1 MAKKKNILSGNNRLF
16 LIGGVGGTAVAVLIA
31 VFVFGVGLDFVNPLF
46 QEPTPLT
53 SQEIQEKVQVVIE
66 IENIFCGGGTS
77 DMIPVLVPF
86 EGEVLNEESIAF
98 LELALQEFGEFCVP
112 LNEDIIPDEVD
123 EETKKIEDEIIDP
136 VPIVNPFVPTPDPFM
151 NQTIVFSE
159 APVIVQ
165 ICDELNLDCGSTS
178 FVLSTKVTKID
189 SAGEVEVVEGRFG
202 FEQLA
207 LFVEDVSDKDY
218 ATGRLVIEL
227 KIIGEPNTAISGKVD
242 ILGRT
247 GQAQIGLLI
256 PNLLIFEE
264 AGFPFPT
271 TLTGDLE
278 LQVEETTNADG
289 EATVFFIGP
298 TGALS
303 PDFTF
308 EFANNLF
315 NREFPDEAI
324 TPLVLHLDFLNIS
337 DGTND
342 FSIRNV
348 DLFTMDILR
357 DDQKILIVNEEG
369 ITERVYPSDSRIIIT
384 TLTNDAIGN
393 QCLIGTYL
401 REACPTSEE
410 CSGRVSAGC
419 LTDNSCTIR
428 SPCLSGDPPNRVLAG
443 TATSPTLSG
452 INLLDSEGRLVAT
465 ALGGTG
471 IVFDELLTRN
481 ANYTIQITSPPI
493 STGDLAFG
501 KSQET
506 QSYTCQKDATAK
518 QQVTIVKKELR
529 FGTTMNFFNNYY
541 YYLTTNGIIEGATQC
556 NFP

>member
-1 MAKKKNILSGNNRLF
+1 MAKKKGINKLY
-16 LIGGVGGTAVAVLIA
+16 LIGGAGGTVAAVLIA
-31 VFVFGVGLDFVNPLF
+31 VFVFGVGLDFVNPQF
-46 QEPTPLT
+46 QEPTDLT
-53 SQEIQEKVQVVIE
+53 VQEIQQNEQVILD

-77 DMIPVLVPF
+77 GMIPDLVPL
-86 EGEVLNEESIAF
+86 EGEVLNEESIAL
-98 LELALQEFGEFCVP
+98 LEISLQEFGEFCVP
-112 LNEDIIPDEVD
+112 LNENIIPDGVD
-123 EETKKIEDEIIDP
+123 EETKKKEDEIIDP
-136 VPIVNPFVPTPDPFM
+136 VPIVDPFINPFI
-151 NQTIVFSE
+151 NQTMTNQTKFSE
-159 APVIVQ
+159 DPIIVQ
-165 ICDELNLDCGSTS
+165 ICDELNLDCGSTT
-178 FVLSTKVTKID
+178 FVLSSKVTKID

-218 ATGRLVIEL
+218 STGRLVIEL
-227 KIIGEPNTAISGKVD
+227 KIIGEPNTAISG
-242 ILGRT
+242 T
-247 GQAQIGLLI
+247 GTTQLGLLI
-256 PNLLIFEE
+256 PNRAFQSLL
-264 AGFPFPT
+264 T
-271 TLTGDLE
+271 TDLE

-298 TGALS
+298 TGSLS

-308 EFANNLF
+308 EFANV
-315 NREFPDEAI
+315 EITDFPNEAV
-324 TPLVLHLDFLNIS
+324 TTLVLHLDFLNIS

-342 FSIRNV
+342 FAIRNV
-348 DLFTMDILR
+348 DLFSMDIFR

-401 REACPTSEE
+401 RQACPTSAE
-410 CSGRVSAGC
+410 CSGYVRAGC
-419 LTDNSCTIR
+419 VTDNSCTIR
-428 SPCLSGDPPNRVLAG
+428 SPCMSGDPPNRVLAG
-443 TATSPTLSG
+443 TAPAPTLSG

-481 ANYTIQITSPPI
+481 ANYTIQITSPSI
-493 STGDLAFG
+493 STNDLSFG

-518 QQVTIVKKELR
+518 QKVTIVKKEFR
-529 FGTTMNFFNNYY
+529 FGTTMNFVTNYY
-541 YYLTTNGIIEGATQC
+541 YYIVTNGITEGATQC